1 MKVPKYI
8 LLFAGS
14 VILTTALLGFFYSR
28 YWLFVT
34 MFIGINLFQFG
45 ITGFCP
51 LAVIVNKI
59 KGDKSNEKCCCFD
72 K

>member
-59 KGDKSNEKCCCFD
+59 KGDKSNEYN
-72 K
+72 